1 MKRVLIIHG
10 PNLNM
15 LGIRE
20 KAIYGE
26 TPLYQLNRLLIKKAR
41 ELNLSVT
48 TFHSNSEADV
58 IEAIHKARGNF
69 DFIIINPGGL
79 THTSVALRDALLS
92 SEVPFI
98 EVHLSNIYSREDFR
112 KKSMLSDIAK
122 GVISGLGAYSY
133 ILALH
138 YVSEESESR

>member
-26 TPLYQLNRLLIKKAR
+26 TSLYELNRLLIKKAR
-41 ELNLSVT
+41 ELNLNVT
-48 TFHSNSEADV
+48 TFHSNSEAEI
-58 IEAIHKARGNF
+58 IEAIHRARGKF

-79 THTSVALRDALLS
+79 THTSVTLRDALLS
-92 SEVPFI
+92 AEIPFI
-98 EVHLSNIYSREDFR
+98 EVHLSNIYSRENFR

-122 GVISGLGAYSY
+122 GVISGLGVYSY

-138 YVSEESESR
+138 YVREESESR